1 MREGKML
8 TVEQLKKIIER
19 ANIAGLSRDTGVSI
33 HNLGRI
39 KAGDNTVPYG
49 DIEKLSKYYE
59 A

>member
-1 MREGKML
+1 ML
-8 TVEQLKKIIER
+8 LTLEQLKKIIDR

-39 KAGDNTVPYG
+39 KNGDNTVPYS
-49 DIEKLSKYYE
+49 DIQKLSAYFG

>member
-1 MREGKML
+1 ML